1 MRILAIDLGERELRV
16 ARAVRTLGA
25 VRLGAVERIAFADRA
40 ELSAALERLA
50 ASRPQ
55 AIVTALPAALVT
67 HRILTFPFRGRHR
80 LAATVPFELLGQL
93 PAAPDDPVVAFERLA
108 RTESGTVVVAAA
120 ARRADV
126 DASLEPLVAAGLAP
140 ARVDLAPLPVWN
152 LVPAAAGDTA
162 LVLADG
168 ERSALSVRRGGR
180 IAGLRALGAA
190 ASEPTELAAEVQ
202 WALAALGGAP
212 PTIVVTGPDAVPVAA
227 ALGAVPLREL
237 AATTADTEACAVA
250 VGLVA
255 GGRHGVAFD
264 VGPGARGTSLR
275 PIAAL
280 ALLALVLGA
289 VDLGIVRHDL
299 SRRRR
304 ALPHRGDGRRDPGD
318 GGRPR
323 GRVQAARRPPPGGSE
338 LVTDRVVAWLAGRSG
353 RERGLLAAAAASAV
367 VLALT
372 LAVLAV
378 HDDLAA
384 LRRQVAAHE
393 RELAGVRVL
402 ARRLAAGRPARAA
415 SDDAPLL
422 ADVQEATDRVV
433 GRGRIASL
441 TPASGPAADG

>member
-1 MRILAIDLGERELRV
+1 MRILAIDVGERELRV
-16 ARAVRTLGA
+16 ASAVRAFGA

-40 ELSAALERLA
+40 ELAAALERLA

-108 RTESGTVVVAAA
+108 RTESGTVVLAAV

-180 IAGLRALGAA
+180 IAGLRALAAA

-212 PTIVVTGPDAVPVAA
+212 PTIVVTGPDAGPVAA

-237 AATTADTEACAVA
+237 TSTTADVEAGAVA
-250 VGLVA
+250 VGLAAA
-255 GGRHGVAFD
+255 GRQGVAFD
-264 VGPGARGTSLR
+264 VGAGTPGAPLR
-275 PIAAL
+275 PVAAL

-289 VDLGIVRHDL
+289 LDLGLVRYDL
-299 SRRRR
+299 SRRDAALRAAIARTAGEALPGTRLVAPRAQLEAAVASALRQRTRLGDGTSILEVLRELSTRVPGTVSLDLDQLTIDGDSLDLRGRAASFDTVEALRR
-304 ALPHRGDGRRDPGD
+304 ALASTPFLTEVTADETRATVDGRGVEFRL
-318 GGRPR
+318 R
-323 GRVQAARRPPPGGSE
+323 AARRP
-338 LVTDRVVAWLAGRSG
+338 SG
-353 RERGLLAAAAASAV
+353 AS
-367 VLALT
+367 
-372 LAVLAV
+372 
-378 HDDLAA
+378 
-384 LRRQVAAHE
+384 
-393 RELAGVRVL
+393 
-402 ARRLAAGRPARAA
+402 
-415 SDDAPLL
+415 S
-422 ADVQEATDRVV
+422 
-433 GRGRIASL
+433 
-441 TPASGPAADG
+441 